1 MAGSFVVETG
11 ADCAG
16 LSLMTG
22 LFAAKLFR
30 LIRASGIGSG
40 SFGAVALGS
49 LSARF
54 KPFFFAIASGVGGDG
69 FDALSDLFNV
79 EPSS

>member
-1 MAGSFVVETG
+1 
-11 ADCAG
+11 
-16 LSLMTG
+16 MTG
-22 LFAAKLFR
+22 LFAAKLFL
-30 LIRASGIGSG
+30 LIRASGMGSG
-40 SFGAVALGS
+40 SFGAAAFGS

-69 FDALSDLFNV
+69 FDALSDLFNA